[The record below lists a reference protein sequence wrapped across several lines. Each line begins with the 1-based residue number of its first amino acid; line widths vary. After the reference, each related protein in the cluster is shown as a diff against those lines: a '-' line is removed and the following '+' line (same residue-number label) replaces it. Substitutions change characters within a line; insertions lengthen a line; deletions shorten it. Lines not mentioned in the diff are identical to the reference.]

1 MQNFFISTLILPILF
16 AWNQIQ
22 YSELIGSWQLTYF
35 DGIEKIVKSPEYQ
48 NASAAQR
55 ASMDARISYRL
66 ENTVYQFEEGD
77 VLKFTDFE
85 KQTVVQKSVKIELME
100 GNMLVIHE
108 EKGDRLAKIIE
119 FSEDKMVLQP
129 ISKAA
134 TSGKLTFERIKKQ

>member
-1 MQNFFISTLILPILF
+1 MQNFFISTLILPLLLV
-16 AWNQIQ
+16 WNQVE

-48 NASAAQR
+48 TASATQR
-55 ASMDARISYRL
+55 ASMDARITYRL

-77 VLKFTDFE
+77 TLRFTDFE
-85 KQTVVQKSVKIELME
+85 NQIIVQKAVKIDLLE

-129 ISKAA
+129 ISKTA
-134 TSGKLTFERIKKQ
+134 TSGKLTFERIKK

>member
-1 MQNFFISTLILPILF
+1 MQNFFISTLILPLLF
-16 AWNQIQ
+16 VWNQVE

-55 ASMDARISYRL
+55 ASMDARITYRL

-77 VLKFTDFE
+77 TLRFTDFE
-85 KQTVVQKSVKIELME
+85 HQIIVQKAVKIELLE

-108 EKGDRLAKIIE
+108 EKGDRLAKIVE
-119 FSEDKMVLQP
+119 FSADKMVLQP
-129 ISKAA
+129 ISQNAS
-134 TSGKLTFERIKKQ
+134 SGKLTFERIKK